1 MNKNL
6 KILFRKYFE
15 STFWISSLVLLAVMP
30 PGTDP
35 HYSFCVFKML
45 GFHFCP
51 GCGLG
56 HSISYLFHGNIKAS
70 ISAHPLG
77 IFAVIIILFRI
88 YSLLQLKIFSKN
100 LNNNYGI
107 QQQ

>member
-1 MNKNL
+1 MNKDL
-6 KILFRKYFE
+6 RILFRKYFE
-15 STFWISSLVLLAVMP
+15 LTFWISSLALLAVMP

-45 GFHFCP
+45 DFHFCP

-88 YSLLQLKIFSKN
+88 NSLLHLKVFSKK
-100 LNNNYGI
+100 LNNIYGI
-107 QQQ
+107 QQL